1 MAPEYTDAQLAAVAD
16 ARYLM
21 RRAFRIIDAEARRI
35 GLEPL
40 AFQALVQLMGAP
52 TRSRT
57 VGELATRLDV
67 PAGLVS
73 RLLGDLQRLD
83 YIDRLPSPE
92 DGRVKLVRAT
102 AAAEDVVFTVYA
114 RCRTKFQDLRD
125 DLDED
130 RRREALQNWAD
141 NFGVSLARPKGY
153 RSGDRQPTAGGQQLH
168 DLATDRIPK

>member
-1 MAPEYTDAQLAAVAD
+1 MAPEFTDAQLGAVAD

-21 RRAFRIIDAEARRI
+21 RRAFRIIDNEARRI
-35 GLEPL
+35 GLDPL

-73 RLLGDLQRLD
+73 RLLGDLERLGHVR
-83 YIDRLPSPE
+83 RLPSPE

-102 AAAEDVVFTVYA
+102 ASAEDLVFTVYA
-114 RCRTKFQDLRD
+114 RVRTRFHGLRD
-125 DLDED
+125 DLDDD
-130 RRREALQNWAD
+130 RRREALQVWAD
-141 NFGVSLARPKGY
+141 NFGVSLAGAEGNQL
-153 RSGDRQPTAGGQQLH
+153 GDRDPTAGGQQLH
-168 DLATDRIPK
+168 DLARDRIAK

>member
-1 MAPEYTDAQLAAVAD
+1 VAPEYTDAQLAAVAD

-35 GLEPL
+35 GLDPL

-73 RLLGDLQRLD
+73 RLLGDLEQLD
-83 YIDRLPSPE
+83 YIWRMPSPE
-92 DGRVKLVRAT
+92 DGRVKLVQAT
-102 AAAEDVVFTVYA
+102 PQAKDLVFTVYA
-114 RCRTKFQDLRD
+114 RVRTKFQDLRD

-130 RRREALQNWAD
+130 RRRAALQNWAD
-141 NFGVSLARPKGY
+141 NFGVSLAGAKAASP
-153 RSGDRQPTAGGQQLH
+153 
-168 DLATDRIPK
+168 